1 MRFNFAKSAALAV
14 VFCGFFMFE
23 NKSLTVSKYTV
34 KSVKIPNKLN
44 GLKIVQISDLQDA
57 KFGPRNKR
65 LINKIKSLKPDIIV
79 ITGDIIDCHRTDI
92 YSALNFVK
100 RISGFCPTYYVCGN
114 HEGVVGGYEKLSGDI
129 ENMGAVVLNNR
140 SVYFDEERKI
150 RLIGLTDP
158 YMKKL
163 NNIGDFLKGQIGM
176 DKKAFNIVLCHRP
189 ELFSEYCLSGA
200 DAAFC
205 GHAHGGQIRIFSQGL
220 FSPDQGIL
228 PKLTSGVHK
237 NGGTTMIIS
246 RGLGNSVFPLRIF
259 NRPEIVLTILERE

>member
-1 MRFNFAKSAALAV
+1 M
-14 VFCGFFMFE
+14 
-23 NKSLTVSKYTV
+23 
-34 KSVKIPNKLN
+34 
-44 GLKIVQISDLQDA
+44 
-57 KFGPRNKR
+57 
-65 LINKIKSLKPDIIV
+65 
-79 ITGDIIDCHRTDI
+79 
-92 YSALNFVK
+92 
-100 RISGFCPTYYVCGN
+100 CGN

-163 NNIGDFLKGQIGM
+163 NNIGDFLKGQIIM